1 MPRSR
6 KAPGELGSGAMSGE
20 FGSQHDP
27 FGDDAGFATRVGVGA
42 GRDAGSQSVSGG
54 PQPWGPEAWSL
65 GLVCAACV
73 VMHGFTTTRGQRGY
87 GGQD

>member
-1 MPRSR
+1 
-6 KAPGELGSGAMSGE
+6 MSGE

-65 GLVCAACV
+65 ALVT
-73 VMHGFTTTRGQRGY
+73 M
-87 GGQD
+87 